1 MKKKWILLLMM
12 GLIGLTLSSCVLFP
26 RKKGGVKSSSTSETF
41 SLRGDSSSSSS
52 ADDSL
57 VTAETKRVGSD
68 DYGYISIP
76 KNWVKFTDLGGGD
89 SIQYTDGSGYNIVSM
104 NAYTKE
110 KANIGEGEDFTA
122 ETIAN
127 RIYYNWSEN
136 KEAEKF
142 WGAKTTVS
150 GNDAYQVNVNMKSGQ
165 YLTSWIFKQKD
176 KIYLISF
183 EGDSDTLGKFVYY
196 IEYTWDENLE
206 ESGKSNI

>member
-26 RKKGGVKSSSTSETF
+26 RKTGRVKSSSTSETF
-41 SLRGDSSSSSS
+41 SLRGDSSSSTS

-68 DYGYISIP
+68 DYA
-76 KNWVKFTDLGGGD
+76 
-89 SIQYTDGSGYNIVSM
+89 DGSGYNIVSM

-110 KANIGEGEDFTA
+110 KANIGEGEEFTA

-196 IEYTWDENLE
+196 IEYTWDEKLE

>member
-1 MKKKWILLLMM
+1 MKCNAAICTCARAADRAALPRLV
-12 GLIGLTLSSCVLFP
+12 GERGAPLS
-26 RKKGGVKSSSTSETF
+26 KSSSTSETF
-41 SLRGDSSSSSS
+41 SLRGDSSSSTS

-150 GNDAYQVNVNMKSGQ
+150 GNDAYQVQKIPAPYFTRRKCGRDDTSG
-165 YLTSWIFKQKD
+165 S
-176 KIYLISF
+176 
-183 EGDSDTLGKFVYY
+183 DSGAEVRPFLDT
-196 IEYTWDENLE
+196 T
-206 ESGKSNI
+206 